1 MSPSP
6 AGSLPARTAGDVD
19 TNMDRL
25 ATMEAFVRTV
35 EAGSFS
41 AAARQMRLGQP
52 AISKSIAGLEKRLGV
67 RLLMRSTR
75 GLAPT
80 EAGRHFYHHALRT
93 IDEAREAD
101 NAARG
106 VGNGFSGHLRVGAGV
121 TFASLHLVPRIPLFL
136 AKHPGLAIDLVLDD
150 GPIDVIQEGIDTT
163 FRVGELRDSGLTCRK
178 IATSPRMVLATP
190 AYFET
195 AGLPQTPGQLTAHS
209 AVIYTQSPGGGC
221 TWSFRKGTSEI
232 AITIS
237 GPLRVSAAE
246 AVRAAVLSNTAF
258 AIASEWIFA
267 PELKTGAVRAALTDW
282 ALPTVDMWA
291 LFPGGRM
298 TSAKAR
304 AFATFV
310 KSDLMECQRA
320 GPNRHVGLRS
330 RGG

>member
-1 MSPSP
+1 
-6 AGSLPARTAGDVD
+6 
-19 TNMDRL
+19 MDRL
-25 ATMEAFVRTV
+25 AMMEAFVRTV

-41 AAARQMRLGQP
+41 AAARQLRLGQP
-52 AISKSIAGLEKRLGV
+52 TISKSIAGLEKRLGV

-75 GLAPT
+75 GLTPT
-80 EAGRHFYHHALRT
+80 EAGRHFCHHAQRT

-106 VGNGFSGHLRVGAGV
+106 AGKGFSGPLRVGAGV

-136 AKHPGLAIDLVLDD
+136 AKHPGLSIDLVLDD
-150 GPIDVIQEGIDTT
+150 GPIDVIHEGVDIA

-195 AGLPQTPGQLTAHS
+195 AGLPQTPGQLIAHS

-221 TWSFRKGTSEI
+221 TWSFRKGTSEM
-232 AITIS
+232 AVTIS

-246 AVRAAVLSNTAF
+246 AVWAAVLSNTAL

-298 TSAKAR
+298 TSAKAT

-310 KSDLMECQRA
+310 ETGLMEWC
-320 GPNRHVGLRS
+320 RS
-330 RGG
+330 RRLSPVGTR